1 MRSPAPPALP
11 SKRKEKAEVSQ
22 RKRANAKA
30 KRQHYQVL
38 VGKNAGLRAQ
48 IAAFKEKAMAMVAQ
62 AVADTKQIAAGQLA
76 EKGLVI
82 QGKTDELRTFEATHL
97 GSPVLKG
104 K

>member
-62 AVADTKQIAAGQLA
+62 AVAREAERATELVLARRCTCLGAGLQ
-76 EKGLVI
+76 
-82 QGKTDELRTFEATHL
+82 RPSHR
-97 GSPVLKG
+97 
-104 K
+104 